1 MLVGWLR
8 VLILWFPHSLPFRPQ
23 HNIYSQLANADNF
36 ASTMT
41 VGFDALMRPQ
51 IVPSNDMGG
60 KFNIHL
66 EGLNRYY
73 YVQVQAPS
81 GLLLTSGVCND
92 DEVGWACDTSTA
104 VTFDQGRDRELSS
117 SSSSSSSSSA
127 ATALITQ
134 ASIENSHRALEG
146 EVPIGIS
153 SGRSSLCM
161 FVDGDGNVE
170 SSFNFGVMR
179 VGDTQNMV
187 SNVALVLEFD
197 DNITSSGGGRRLS
210 EIIRRA
216 TVVDEVDNGSSG
228 ITTRYLLADEDRV
241 AIGTVT
247 AEVIA
252 GTLDGRL
259 AANGVNL
266 DSVDPKEVIMSH
278 TRPTDAASAAAA
290 QAKLAVGMEIRGHYS
305 PPPDLD
311 FDYIVQDSINR
322 DTATIRRGLREF
334 NRNCREQT
342 SKVNKEGLQE
352 SDFEAVIST
361 SGAARPG
368 RGGGRPTTTGGVSS
382 NGNVFSTACSSDFLV
397 PQYFETSLKE
407 IETRELSEVQK
418 LFGDATYDASDGLD
432 SWAMGPVAGLSG
444 LIILLMGAFV
454 FRRALGPRS
463 VDKFSDFNK
472 TKDISKDETRRFG
485 EAFDDDDSVD
495 SAFYSDHDDDSDM
508 ELTEKER
515 KMRRKRKEKEDEQ
528 RKGKSGGK
536 TAKERAAERKA
547 LAKSTTKKYRKSAR
561 KGESSSSDVRKSSR
575 KTEVTISQGS
585 DDTGSLSDDER
596 EKKRAAKERAAER
609 KRLAQSEGPHRKST
623 SSKKKSSSSRGR
635 NRSSGG
641 DNRKLAAS
649 IV

>member
-1 MLVGWLR
+1 
-8 VLILWFPHSLPFRPQ
+8 
-23 HNIYSQLANADNF
+23 
-36 ASTMT
+36 MT
-41 VGFDALMRPQ
+41 VGFDALMKPQ

-73 YVQVQAPS
+73 FVQVQAPS

-104 VTFDQGRDRELSS
+104 VSFAANGRRDRELSS
-117 SSSSSSSSSA
+117 SSSSSSSS
-127 ATALITQ
+127 ALITQ

-197 DNITSSGGGRRLS
+197 NNVRHRHLS

-228 ITTRYLLADEDRV
+228 ITTRYLLADEDRI

-397 PQYFETSLKE
+397 PPYFETSLKE
-407 IETRELSEVQK
+407 IETREISEVQK

-444 LIILLMGAFV
+444 LIILLTGAFV

-485 EAFDDDDSVD
+485 EAFDDDGSVD
-495 SAFYSDHDDDSDM
+495 SAFYSDHDDDDSDM

-547 LAKSTTKKYRKSAR
+547 LAKSTTKKYRKSQR
-561 KGESSSSDVRKSSR
+561 KGESSSSSDVRKSSR

-585 DDTGSLSDDER
+585 DDAGSLSEDER

>member
-1 MLVGWLR
+1 MVVKGVGIMHTIYL
-8 VLILWFPHSLPFRPQ
+8 LYLLTFFNPHLLFLSPSITHTPHPL
-23 HNIYSQLANADNF
+23 SQLANADNF

-104 VTFDQGRDRELSS
+104 VTFAQVRDRELLSS

-127 ATALITQ
+127 AAALITP

-197 DNITSSGGGRRLS
+197 DNITSSGGGRRLT

-547 LAKSTTKKYRKSAR
+547 LAKSTTKKYRKSAP
-561 KGESSSSDVRKSSR
+561 KGRIVIVR
-575 KTEVTISQGS
+575 
-585 DDTGSLSDDER
+585 
-596 EKKRAAKERAAER
+596 
-609 KRLAQSEGPHRKST
+609 
-623 SSKKKSSSSRGR
+623 
-635 NRSSGG
+635 RS
-641 DNRKLAAS
+641 
-649 IV
+649 

>member
-1 MLVGWLR
+1 M
-8 VLILWFPHSLPFRPQ
+8 
-23 HNIYSQLANADNF
+23 N
-36 ASTMT
+36 
-41 VGFDALMRPQ
+41 
-51 IVPSNDMGG
+51 
-60 KFNIHL
+60 
-66 EGLNRYY
+66 
-73 YVQVQAPS
+73 
-81 GLLLTSGVCND
+81 
-92 DEVGWACDTSTA
+92 
-104 VTFDQGRDRELSS
+104 
-117 SSSSSSSSSA
+117 
-127 ATALITQ
+127 
-134 ASIENSHRALEG
+134 
-146 EVPIGIS
+146 
-153 SGRSSLCM
+153 
-161 FVDGDGNVE
+161 
-170 SSFNFGVMR
+170 
-179 VGDTQNMV
+179 
-187 SNVALVLEFD
+187 
-197 DNITSSGGGRRLS
+197 
-210 EIIRRA
+210 
-216 TVVDEVDNGSSG
+216 
-228 ITTRYLLADEDRV
+228 
-241 AIGTVT
+241 
-247 AEVIA
+247 
-252 GTLDGRL
+252 
-259 AANGVNL
+259 
-266 DSVDPKEVIMSH
+266 
-278 TRPTDAASAAAA
+278 
-290 QAKLAVGMEIRGHYS
+290 
-305 PPPDLD
+305 
-311 FDYIVQDSINR
+311 
-322 DTATIRRGLREF
+322 
-334 NRNCREQT
+334 
-342 SKVNKEGLQE
+342 
-352 SDFEAVIST
+352 
-361 SGAARPG
+361 
-368 RGGGRPTTTGGVSS
+368 

-418 LFGDATYDASDGLD
+418 LFGDATYVASDGLD

-528 RKGKSGGK
+528 RKSKSGGK

-547 LAKSTTKKYRKSAR
+547 LAKSTSKKYRKSQR

-623 SSKKKSSSSRGR
+623 SSKKKSSRGR